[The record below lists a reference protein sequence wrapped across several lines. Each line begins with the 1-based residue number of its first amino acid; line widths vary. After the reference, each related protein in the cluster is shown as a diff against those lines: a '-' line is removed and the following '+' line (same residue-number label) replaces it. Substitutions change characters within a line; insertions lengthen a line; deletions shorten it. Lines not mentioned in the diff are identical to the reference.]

1 MTRHDEGGSRIPVRT
16 LLHSDW
22 SVSPPGRWVAQADR
36 AEAGWHV
43 AAPRPVGDC
52 AAFVD
57 SLWLLPGPVLAGF
70 DFPIG
75 LPEAY
80 GRTTGL
86 KGFPAA
92 LEAFGHG
99 EWADIFRV
107 AETAAEISPRRPFYP
122 HASSAAAR
130 QHHLLEALGVTHMDG
145 LRRRC
150 ERATPTRRAANP
162 LFWTLGGSQ
171 VGKAAIAGWQQVIV
185 PARRRGALLWPFE
198 GSLSELAAS
207 AAPVLAETYP
217 AEAYAHVGVRFS
229 PGMSKRRQDDR
240 RAATRDLAG
249 WADRH
254 GVVFAP
260 DLLARLDD
268 GFGGARNGE
277 DAFDALIGLLG
288 MIEVVEGR
296 RPEHPAARDREEA
309 WEGWILGQADGPRA
323 AG

>member
-1 MTRHDEGGSRIPVRT
+1 MRHDMGGSRIALRT

-22 SVSPPGRWVAQADR
+22 SVSAAGRWAARADR

-43 AAPRPVGDC
+43 AAPRAVGDC
-52 AAFVD
+52 ASFVD
-57 SLWLLPGPVLAGF
+57 SLWTLPGPVLAGF

-86 KGFPAA
+86 GSFPAA

-99 EWADIFRV
+99 AWADIFRV
-107 AETAAEISPRRPFYP
+107 AETPAEISPRRPFYP
-122 HASSAAAR
+122 RVSSAAASQR
-130 QHHLLEALGVTHMDG
+130 HLLDALGVVEMDD

-150 ERATPTRRAANP
+150 ERATPMRRAANP
-162 LFWTLGGSQ
+162 LFWTLGGAQ
-171 VGKAAIAGWQQVIV
+171 VGKAAIAGWQQVIL
-185 PARRRGALLWPFE
+185 PARRRGASLWPFE

-207 AAPVLAETYP
+207 GPPVLAETYP
-217 AEAYAHVGVRFS
+217 AEAYAHVGVCFR
-229 PGMSKRRQDDR
+229 PGMSKRRQEDR
-240 RAATRDLAG
+240 HAATRDLAG
-249 WADRH
+249 WAGRH

-260 DLLARLDD
+260 DCLTRLDD
-268 GFGGARNGE
+268 GFGATRNGE

-296 RPEHPAARDREEA
+296 RPERPGVRGGEDA
-309 WEGWILGQADGPRA
+309 WEGWILGQADVHPPPG
-323 AG
+323 